1 MRYRHLISLAFSTA
15 LLLSSGCAS
24 VQYQAL
30 EKVGI
35 HKRDILVDRVKDANL
50 AQSETKSQFESAY
63 EEFKALVG
71 SGNKDLEAQYKTL
84 EKSVSQSEKRANE
97 LDERIGAVERVAN
110 DLFKE
115 WEEELAQYS
124 SDTLR
129 QSSATKL
136 ELTRSRYHKLRKQ
149 MRSAQARVT
158 PVLEVLQDN
167 TLFLKHNLNASAIS
181 GLNTEV
187 AKIEARIG
195 TLITEMERA
204 IAEADA
210 FVQAS

>member
-1 MRYRHLISLAFSTA
+1 
-15 LLLSSGCAS
+15 
-24 VQYQAL
+24 
-30 EKVGI
+30 
-35 HKRDILVDRVKDANL
+35 
-50 AQSETKSQFESAY
+50 
-63 EEFKALVG
+63 
-71 SGNKDLEAQYKTL
+71 
-84 EKSVSQSEKRANE
+84 
-97 LDERIGAVERVAN
+97 
-110 DLFKE
+110 
-115 WEEELAQYS
+115 
-124 SDTLR
+124 
-129 QSSATKL
+129 
-136 ELTRSRYHKLRKQ
+136 

-195 TLITEMERA
+195 TLIKKMERA